1 MVTKINDVPAIF
13 QIYVPLPDNP
23 LKNLNCYVLQ
33 SQNEWLIIDT
43 GFNRPECKSALE
55 HGMQELGI
63 DIENTSLFLTHLHSD
78 HTGLVYELTKNKKCT
93 IYMGKIDYD
102 YFVETTIGDTWIK
115 TEQKFEQ
122 EGFPKEYTTA
132 LRNTNPA
139 RSFAPS
145 GVFDAVTLQDGD
157 IITIG
162 DCTLQAILVPGHT
175 PGQMCLYIQ
184 HEKILFTADHIL
196 FDITPNITS
205 WLGVKN
211 SLGDYIQ
218 SLYKIKKIPVQLAL
232 PAHRKNNINIYD
244 RIEQIL
250 IHHKMRL
257 YDTID
262 ILSKK
267 QPLTAYEIASFMK
280 WSMRGK
286 CWEDFPITQRWFA
299 VGETMAHLDYLIA
312 IHLVEKLEGNINRYR
327 LLYGAEKCKNNI
339 DLSEKK

>member
-1 MVTKINDVPAIF
+1 MIAKVNDEPAIF

-23 LKNLNCYVLQ
+23 LKNLNCYVLK
-33 SQNEWLIIDT
+33 SGNETLIIDT
-43 GFNRPECKSALE
+43 GFNRPECKQALE
-55 HGMQELGI
+55 CGMKELGI
-63 DIENTSLFLTHLHSD
+63 DIEYTSIFLTHLHSD
-78 HTGLVYELTKNKKCT
+78 HTGLVYELTKHKKCN

-102 YFVETTIGDTWIK
+102 YFVATIAGDMWLK

-122 EGFPKEYTTA
+122 EGFPKEYTTV

-145 GVFDAVTLQDGD
+145 GVFEATTLNDGD
-157 IITIG
+157 TIQIG

-175 PGQMCLYIQ
+175 PGQMCLYIPKY
-184 HEKILFTADHIL
+184 KILFTADHIL

-218 SLYKIKKIPVQLAL
+218 SLYKIKKIPIQLAL
-232 PAHRKNNINIYD
+232 PAHRKNDIDVYE

-250 IHHKMRL
+250 LHLTMRL
-257 YDTID
+257 EDTID
-262 ILSKK
+262 ILAKG
-267 QPLTAYEIASFMK
+267 QNLTAYQTASFMK

-299 VGETMAHLDYLIA
+299 VGETMAHLDYLMA
-312 IHLVEKLEGNINRYR
+312 IHVVEKIEGNVNQYR
-327 LLYGAEKCKNNI
+327 LLYSAEKCKSKI

>member
-23 LKNLNCYVLQ
+23 LKNLNCYVLK
-33 SQNEWLIIDT
+33 SGNEALVIDT
-43 GFNRPECKSALE
+43 GFNRPECKQALE
-55 HGMQELGI
+55 YGMKELKI
-63 DIENTSLFLTHLHSD
+63 DIEHTSLFLTHLHSD
-78 HTGLVYELTKNKKCT
+78 HVGLVYELTKHKKCH

-102 YFVETTIGDTWIK
+102 YFVNTTIGDMWLK

-122 EGFPKEYTTA
+122 EGFSKEYTTA

-145 GVFDAVTLQDGD
+145 GIFEATTLNDGD
-157 IITIG
+157 TIQIG
-162 DCTLQAILVPGHT
+162 DCILQTILVPGHT

-184 HEKILFTADHIL
+184 KEKILFTADHIL

-205 WLGVKN
+205 WIGVKN

-218 SLYKIKKIPVQLAL
+218 SLHKIKRIPIQLAL
-232 PAHRKNNINIYD
+232 PAHRKNDINIYE

-250 IHHKMRL
+250 LHHKIRL
-257 YDTID
+257 EDTID
-262 ILSKK
+262 ILAKK
-267 QPLTAYEIASFMK
+267 QNLTAYQIASFMK

-286 CWEDFPITQRWFA
+286 CWEEFPITQRWFA

-312 IHLVEKLEGNINRYR
+312 IHVVEKLVKNVNQYR
-327 LLYGAEKCKNNI
+327 LIYSAEKCKSKI
-339 DLSEKK
+339 DLSERK